1 MSRKKEHI
9 YKFEYNFLTINVFN
23 IIFTLLLIL
32 LTVGI
37 YKLFGFDFF
46 KGTKTLE
53 SLGDLKFFGVII
65 LIFGW
70 MVLHEIIH
78 GLSYVFHG
86 AKFKKIKYG
95 MVLEKGIF
103 YCKCGEYVDRTN
115 ILFSVINPFIYIGV
129 VTYFLGFA
137 FESLLLLILSVVN
150 LSGASADIL
159 IFLFFLKRDKNVK
172 FKEIKDTSTFIIKTT
187 EDLKDKKF
195 FAVKLVEELKDDD
208 IEEDDKLITITKIS
222 KWILI
227 VIGILLLL
235 SLIIKIFIG

>member
-9 YKFEYNFLTINVFN
+9 YKFEYNFVTINVFN
-23 IIFTLLLIL
+23 VLFTVFLIL

-37 YKLFGFDFF
+37 YKLFDFSF
-46 KGTKTLE
+46 INGPKTLE
-53 SLGDLKFFGVII
+53 SLGDFKFFVVIV

-86 AKFKKIKYG
+86 AKFKDIKYG

-103 YCKCGEYVDRTN
+103 YCKCGEYVSRSN
-115 ILFSVINPFIYIGV
+115 ILWSVINPFIYIGV

-137 FESLLLLILSVVN
+137 LGSLLLLILSVVN

-159 IFLFFLKRDKNVK
+159 IFLFFLKRDKSVK

-195 FAVKLVEELKDDD
+195 FAVKLVEVMKDDD
-208 IEEDDKLITITKIS
+208 IKENDKVITITKIS
-222 KWILI
+222 KWVLI

-235 SLIIKIFIG
+235 SLLLSFL